1 MVFDEEA
8 GIAYEG
14 YNADLSRAILI
25 LRYYTDLDLTPYDTQ
40 QGRYEIY
47 DILAT
52 HGLWPQ
58 ILDIV
63 EMDLADVEEIARKLE
78 TAARRSFER
87 KHALDY
93 RLGRTLEGLLGTEPL
108 AESIARAEGLNSKLI
123 DLLGAVQS
131 APAVPGVSLAKKE
144 APDLHGHG

>member
-1 MVFDEEA
+1 
-8 GIAYEG
+8 
-14 YNADLSRAILI
+14 
-25 LRYYTDLDLTPYDTQ
+25 
-40 QGRYEIY
+40 
-47 DILAT
+47 
-52 HGLWPQ
+52 
-58 ILDIV
+58 
-63 EMDLADVEEIARKLE
+63 MDLADVEEIARKLE

-87 KHALDY
+87 KHTLDY

-144 APDLHGHG
+144 TPDLHGHG